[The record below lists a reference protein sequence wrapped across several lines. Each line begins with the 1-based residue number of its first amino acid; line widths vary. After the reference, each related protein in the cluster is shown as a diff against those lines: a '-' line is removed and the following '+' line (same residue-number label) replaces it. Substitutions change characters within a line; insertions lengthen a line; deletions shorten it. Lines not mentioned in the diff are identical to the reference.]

1 MALSKILPASQEQ
14 YAGARNLII
23 NGAAEVYQR
32 GAATTTHNGFAVDR
46 WQHKGSN
53 STVSTSSQDTD
64 APAPFINSI
73 KFAAGGASSG
83 AAEVAGLCQRIEGN
97 AMTSLGWGTS
107 AAQPATLSFYVKSS
121 VTGTYAVSAR
131 NNDTDQS
138 YINTYTISS
147 ANTWE
152 HKTVTFD
159 ARTTGTWLTTNGIG
173 MRLWFDLGSGSDYH
187 GTAGSW
193 TTNSHFTVSSQA
205 DVVGT
210 SGATWYITG
219 VQLEVGEQ
227 DTPFEHR
234 SFPDELA
241 RCKRYYQKSFP
252 YGTAPYNN
260 AGQGGARWDERT
272 AVWPPNSY
280 ANNSYIGAW
289 CHLSVPM
296 RVAPT
301 TTQYNTNTSGTSGSY
316 LNDLQ
321 NSGTSTSF
329 AIQSTNHNTEKLHF
343 YPGGI
348 ASQGNAFGVNWG
360 ADAEL

>member
-1 MALSKILPASQEQ
+1 MTRARELANLAGVSETALSN
-14 YAGARNLII
+14 RNLVI

-32 GAATTTHNGFAVDR
+32 GAATTTHNGYAVDR

-53 STVSTSSQDTD
+53 STASTSNQDTD

-83 AAEVAGLCQRIEGN
+83 ASETAGLCQRIEGN

-107 AAQPATLSFYVKSS
+107 AAKPATLSFYVKSS

-131 NNDTDQS
+131 NNGVDQS

-152 HKTVTFD
+152 YKTVTFD

-173 MRLWFDLGSGSDYH
+173 MRLWFDLGSGSNFD

-193 TTNSHFTVSSQA
+193 TTNNHLTVSSQA

-210 SGATWYITG
+210 SSATWFVTG

-227 DTPFEHR
+227 ATPFEHR
-234 SFPDELA
+234 SFGDELA
-241 RCKRYYQKSFP
+241 ACQRYYYFLGQGTGSNSGDIGVGSYYNSSTLDVVVQFPVTMRSTPSLNATSGTDFYVSFRNNSSDVFNSFSIAKGSP
-252 YGTAPYNN
+252 TAVAIGNASEASGTGGQATVIRYNN
-260 AGQGGARWDERT
+260 ASA
-272 AVWPPNSY
+272 
-280 ANNSYIGAW
+280 
-289 CHLSVPM
+289 SV
-296 RVAPT
+296 
-301 TTQYNTNTSGTSGSY
+301 G
-316 LNDLQ
+316 
-321 NSGTSTSF
+321 F
-329 AIQSTNHNTEKLHF
+329 
-343 YPGGI
+343 
-348 ASQGNAFGVNWG
+348 
-360 ADAEL
+360 DAEL

>member
-1 MALSKILPASQEQ
+1 MSKAAELAALIGSQSALSN
-14 YAGARNLII
+14 RNIII
-23 NGAAEVYQR
+23 NGAAEIYQR
-32 GAATTTHNGFAVDR
+32 GAATTTHNGYAVDR

-53 STVSTSSQDTD
+53 STTSTSNQDTD

-73 KFAAGGASSG
+73 KFSAGGASSG

-131 NNDTDQS
+131 NNGVDQS

-152 HKTVTFD
+152 YKTVTFD

-173 MRLWFDLGSGSDYH
+173 MRLWFDLGSGSNFD

-193 TTNSHFTVSSQA
+193 TTNNHLTVSSQA

-210 SGATWYITG
+210 SSATWFVTG

-227 DTPFEHR
+227 DTAFEHR
-234 SFPDELA
+234 SFGDELA
-241 RCKRYYQKSFP
+241 RCQRYFTKFSYLDGDYARVGWMIATSS
-252 YGTAPYNN
+252 TA
-260 AGQGGARWDERT
+260 GRGSIR
-272 AVWPPNSY
+272 
-280 ANNSYIGAW
+280 
-289 CHLSVPM
+289 L
-296 RVAPT
+296 PT
-301 TTQYNTNTSGTSGSY
+301 TMRTEPSSAMTGTPRIEGTSAKN
-316 LNDLQ
+316 LNGLGQ
-321 NSGTSTSF
+321 SGNS
-329 AIQSTNHNTEKLHF
+329 STNNLGVDPSFDSHGSAGDVYHIDTGPN
-343 YPGGI
+343 GGI
-348 ASQGNAFGVNWG
+348 EC
-360 ADAEL
+360 DAEL

>member
-1 MALSKILPASQEQ
+1 MSKAAELAALIGSQSALSN
-14 YAGARNLII
+14 RNIII
-23 NGAAEVYQR
+23 NGAAEIYQR
-32 GAATTTHNGFAVDR
+32 GAATTTHNGYAVDR

-53 STVSTSSQDTD
+53 STTSTSNQDTD

-73 KFAAGGASSG
+73 KFSAGGASSG

-131 NNDTDQS
+131 NNGVDQS

-152 HKTVTFD
+152 YKTVTFD

-173 MRLWFDLGSGSDYH
+173 MRLWFDLGSGSNFD

-193 TTNSHFTVSSQA
+193 TTNNHLTVSSQA

-210 SGATWYITG
+210 SSATWFVTG

-227 DTPFEHR
+227 DTAFEHR
-234 SFPDELA
+234 SFGDELLA
-241 RCKRYYQKSFP
+241 CMRYYQQIGGELSNTLCTGQCTSSTLAQFFIP
-252 YGTAPYNN
+252 FIVPVRDDPTCSVSDQTHFRVFNAAVSGIPDTTNMTIAATNAASHGGFRIITTVGSGLVAGNATMLSGSDSDSN
-260 AGQGGARWDERT
+260 AG
-272 AVWPPNSY
+272 
-280 ANNSYIGAW
+280 IIK
-289 CHLSVPM
+289 M
-296 RVAPT
+296 
-301 TTQYNTNTSGTSGSY
+301 
-316 LNDLQ
+316 
-321 NSGTSTSF
+321 
-329 AIQSTNHNTEKLHF
+329 
-343 YPGGI
+343 
-348 ASQGNAFGVNWG
+348 
-360 ADAEL
+360 DAEL

>member
-1 MALSKILPASQEQ
+1 MSKAAELAALIGSQTALSN
-14 YAGARNLII
+14 RNLII

-32 GAATTTHNGFAVDR
+32 NAATTTHNGYAVDR
-46 WQHKGSN
+46 WQHKGSS
-53 STVSTSSQDTD
+53 STASTSSQDTD

-83 AAEVAGLCQRIEGN
+83 AAETAGLCQRIEGN

-131 NNDTDQS
+131 NSDVNQS
-138 YINTYTISS
+138 YINTYTINS

-152 HKTVTFD
+152 YKTVTFD

-173 MRLWFDLGSGSDYH
+173 MRLWFDLGSGSNFD

-193 TTNSHFTVSSQA
+193 TTNNHLTVSSQE

-227 DTPFEHR
+227 ATPFEHR
-234 SFPDELA
+234 SYGDELA
-241 RCKRYYQKSFP
+241 RCQRYYEIARIYHEGGS
-252 YGTAPYNN
+252 GTAGRDFANSIKWSNDKRATPTITATQSALSNGTKQTQAAMSNYGCFVRVRIN
-260 AGQGGARWDERT
+260 AAGGLYYDYEMT
-272 AVWPPNSY
+272 
-280 ANNSYIGAW
+280 G
-289 CHLSVPM
+289 
-296 RVAPT
+296 
-301 TTQYNTNTSGTSGSY
+301 
-316 LNDLQ
+316 
-321 NSGTSTSF
+321 
-329 AIQSTNHNTEKLHF
+329 
-343 YPGGI
+343 
-348 ASQGNAFGVNWG
+348 
-360 ADAEL
+360 DAEL

>member
-227 DTPFEHR
+227 ATPFEHR
-234 SFPDELA
+234 SYGDELA
-241 RCKRYYQKSFP
+241 RCYRYYYRHADGGDASTASVGTGTMYSAAALMCAVSFP
-252 YGTAPYNN
+252 VRMRATPTLDHLNATNAYRFWRNAGSDYFNNFDYLFDAHPLGAAIQADSNVSGTA
-260 AGQGGARWDERT
+260 GHGGRIVLGGSSA
-272 AVWPPNSY
+272 
-280 ANNSYIGAW
+280 YI
-289 CHLSVPM
+289 
-296 RVAPT
+296 
-301 TTQYNTNTSGTSGSY
+301 
-316 LNDLQ
+316 
-321 NSGTSTSF
+321 
-329 AIQSTNHNTEKLHF
+329 
-343 YPGGI
+343 
-348 ASQGNAFGVNWG
+348 AF
-360 ADAEL
+360 DAEL

>member
-1 MALSKILPASQEQ
+1 MSKAAELAALIGSQSALSN
-14 YAGARNLII
+14 RNLVI

-32 GAATTTHNGFAVDR
+32 GAATTTHNGYAVDR

-53 STVSTSSQDTD
+53 STASTSSQDTD

-131 NNDTDQS
+131 NNGTDQS

-152 HKTVTFD
+152 YKTVTFD

-173 MRLWFDLGSGSDYH
+173 MRLWFDLGSGSNFD

-193 TTNSHFTVSSQA
+193 TTNNHLTVSSQA

-210 SGATWYITG
+210 SSATWFVTG

-227 DTPFEHR
+227 ATPFEHR
-234 SFPDELA
+234 SFGDELSA
-241 RCKRYYQKSFP
+241 CQRYFTKSYNQGTAVATATVVGAVYKIMDANMN
-252 YGTAPYNN
+252 YGTENVVFPCSMRATPTVGIYSPVT
-260 AGQGGARWDERT
+260 GALGKFD
-272 AVWPPNSY
+272 S
-280 ANNSYIGAW
+280 
-289 CHLSVPM
+289 
-296 RVAPT
+296 
-301 TTQYNTNTSGTSGSY
+301 NTNGGTTDLNLTTANIGDNGFSG
-316 LNDLQ
+316 
-321 NSGTSTSF
+321 
-329 AIQSTNHNTEKLHF
+329 QSNNQAVGATAYMRWHYT
-343 YPGGI
+343 
-348 ASQGNAFGVNWG
+348 AS
-360 ADAEL
+360 AEL